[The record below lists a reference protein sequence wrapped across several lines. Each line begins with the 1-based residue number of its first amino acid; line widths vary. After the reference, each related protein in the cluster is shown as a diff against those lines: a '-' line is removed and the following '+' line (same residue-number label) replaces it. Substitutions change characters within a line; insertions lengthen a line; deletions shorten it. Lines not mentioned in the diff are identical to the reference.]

1 MNVSSRSTL
10 FPGVA
15 LAAVGAVAA
24 GSIFVAPPAMTLPLA
39 EVHVPTVHIED
50 IQLAGLGQDVYAG
63 INRWVVFG
71 VQAVQGLLW
80 WVPII
85 GAPIYSQIGV
95 IYFDGIQPL
104 VEVTVDGLASVVQNP
119 LNLIGEITAYVGA
132 LSSTIYKFIS
142 AELSWLGLP
151 GLPPQLPFAS
161 VGGSSRPVA
170 AARARVAEAVAA
182 PPVTAD
188 ATAAVAVEV
197 PSSARM
203 DRGGLRRSA
212 GAAGLHP
219 TGDAAASAPTSQAP
233 TSQAPTSQA
242 PTSQAPTSPTPTSQA
257 PTSQAPTSQSAVSEV
272 RGPARA
278 SRGKSAKAVAPART
292 AAKAVAKAASQ
303 RQ

>member
-1 MNVSSRSTL
+1 MSVSSRSTL

-24 GSIFVAPPAMTLPLA
+24 GSIFVAPPAMTLPMA
-39 EVHVPTVHIED
+39 EVHVPAVHIED
-50 IQLAGLGQDVYAG
+50 IQLAGLGQDIYAG

-104 VEVTVDGLASVVQNP
+104 VEATVDGLASVVQNP

-132 LSSTIYKFIS
+132 LSSTIYTFIS

-161 VGGSSRPVA
+161 VGGSSKPVA
-170 AARARVAEAVAA
+170 AARARAAEAVAA
-182 PPVTAD
+182 PTVAAD
-188 ATAAVAVEV
+188 ASADVAVEV
-197 PSSARM
+197 PISARM
-203 DRGGLRRSA
+203 DRGGIRRSA

-219 TGDAAASAPTSQAP
+219 TGDAAASAPAP
-233 TSQAPTSQA
+233 MSPSPISPAPMS
-242 PTSQAPTSPTPTSQA
+242 PAPTSP
-257 PTSQAPTSQSAVSEV
+257 APTSQSAVSEI

-292 AAKAVAKAASQ
+292 AAKAVAKAAN
-303 RQ
+303 

>member
-15 LAAVGAVAA
+15 LAAVGAMAA
-24 GSIFVAPPAMTLPLA
+24 GSIFVAPPAMTLSGA

-50 IQLAGLGQDVYAG
+50 IQLAGLGQDIYAG

-161 VGGSSRPVA
+161 VGGSSKPVA

-197 PSSARM
+197 PISARM

-219 TGDAAASAPTSQAP
+219 TGDAPAPTRQA
-233 TSQAPTSQA
+233 
-242 PTSQAPTSPTPTSQA
+242 PTSQA

-292 AAKAVAKAASQ
+292 AAKAVAKVASQ

>member
-24 GSIFVAPPAMTLPLA
+24 GSIFVAPPAMTLPRA
-39 EVHVPTVHIED
+39 EFHVPTVHIED
-50 IQLAGLGQDVYAG
+50 IQLAGLGQDIYAG

-151 GLPPQLPFAS
+151 GLPPELPFAS
-161 VGGSSRPVA
+161 VGGSSKPVA

-182 PPVTAD
+182 LPVTAG

-197 PSSARM
+197 PISARM

-219 TGDAAASAPTSQAP
+219 TDDAPAPTSQAP

-242 PTSQAPTSPTPTSQA
+242 PTSQA

-292 AAKAVAKAASQ
+292 AAKAVAKVASQ

>member
-15 LAAVGAVAA
+15 LAAVGAMAA
-24 GSIFVAPPAMTLPLA
+24 GSIFVAPPAMTLPRA
-39 EVHVPTVHIED
+39 EFHVPTVHIED
-50 IQLAGLGQDVYAG
+50 IQLAGLGQDIYAG

-161 VGGSSRPVA
+161 VGGSSKPVA

-182 PPVTAD
+182 LPVTAG

-197 PSSARM
+197 PISARM

-219 TGDAAASAPTSQAP
+219 TGDAPAPTSQAP

-242 PTSQAPTSPTPTSQA
+242 PTSQ
-257 PTSQAPTSQSAVSEV
+257 SAASEV

-292 AAKAVAKAASQ
+292 AAKAVAKVASQ

>member
-1 MNVSSRSTL
+1 MNVSSLSML

-24 GSIFVAPPAMTLPLA
+24 GSILVAPPAMTLPLA

-50 IQLAGLGQDVYAG
+50 IQLAGLGQDIYAG

-132 LSSTIYKFIS
+132 LSSTIYTFIS

-161 VGGSSRPVA
+161 VGGSSKPVA
-170 AARARVAEAVAA
+170 AARARAAKAVAA

-188 ATAAVAVEV
+188 ATADVAVEV
-197 PSSARM
+197 PISARM
-203 DRGGLRRSA
+203 DRGGLRRAA
-212 GAAGLHP
+212 GAAGLHQ
-219 TGDAAASAPTSQAP
+219 TGDAAASAPTSPAP
-233 TSQAPTSQA
+233 TSPAPTS
-242 PTSQAPTSPTPTSQA
+242 PTPISPTPTSPTPTS
-257 PTSQAPTSQSAVSEV
+257 PTPTSQSAVSEV

-292 AAKAVAKAASQ
+292 AAKAVAKTAN
-303 RQ
+303 

>member
-1 MNVSSRSTL
+1 MNVSSRSML

-132 LSSTIYKFIS
+132 LSSTIYTFIS

-161 VGGSSRPVA
+161 VGGSSKPVA

-197 PSSARM
+197 PISARM

-219 TGDAAASAPTSQAP
+219 TGDAPAPTSQAP

-242 PTSQAPTSPTPTSQA
+242 PTSEAPTSE
-257 PTSQAPTSQSAVSEV
+257 APTSQSAVSEV

-292 AAKAVAKAASQ
+292 AAKAVAKAAN
-303 RQ
+303 

>member
-1 MNVSSRSTL
+1 MNVSSRSML

-24 GSIFVAPPAMTLPLA
+24 GSILVAPPAMTLPLA

-50 IQLAGLGQDVYAG
+50 IQLAGLGQDIYAG

-161 VGGSSRPVA
+161 VGGSSKPVA
-170 AARARVAEAVAA
+170 AARARAAKAVAA

-188 ATAAVAVEV
+188 ATADVAVEV
-197 PSSARM
+197 PISARM
-203 DRGGLRRSA
+203 DRGGLRRAA
-212 GAAGLHP
+212 GAAGLHQ
-219 TGDAAASAPTSQAP
+219 TGDAAASAPTSPAP
-233 TSQAPTSQA
+233 TSPAPTS
-242 PTSQAPTSPTPTSQA
+242 PTPISPTPTSPTPTS
-257 PTSQAPTSQSAVSEV
+257 PTPTSQSAVSEV

-292 AAKAVAKAASQ
+292 AAKAVAKAAN
-303 RQ
+303 

>member
-50 IQLAGLGQDVYAG
+50 IQLAGLGQDIYAG

-104 VEVTVDGLASVVQNP
+104 VEVTVDGLAGVVQNP

-197 PSSARM
+197 PISARM

-219 TGDAAASAPTSQAP
+219 TGVAAASAPSPMSPSPMSPSPMSPAP
-233 TSQAPTSQA
+233 MSPAPI
-242 PTSQAPTSPTPTSQA
+242 
-257 PTSQAPTSQSAVSEV
+257 SQSAVSEI

-292 AAKAVAKAASQ
+292 AAKAVAKAAN
-303 RQ
+303 

>member
-197 PSSARM
+197 PISARM

-212 GAAGLHP
+212 GAAGLHQ
-219 TGDAAASAPTSQAP
+219 TGDAAASAPTPTSPTPTSPAP
-233 TSQAPTSQA
+233 TSP
-242 PTSQAPTSPTPTSQA
+242 APTSPTPTSPA
-257 PTSQAPTSQSAVSEV
+257 PASQSAVSEV

-292 AAKAVAKAASQ
+292 AAKAVAKAAN
-303 RQ
+303 

>member
-24 GSIFVAPPAMTLPLA
+24 GSIFVAPPAMTLPRA
-39 EVHVPTVHIED
+39 EFHVPTVHIED
-50 IQLAGLGQDVYAG
+50 IQLAGLGQDIYAG

-161 VGGSSRPVA
+161 VGGSSKPVA

-197 PSSARM
+197 PISARM

-219 TGDAAASAPTSQAP
+219 TDDAPAPTSQAP

-242 PTSQAPTSPTPTSQA
+242 PTSQ
-257 PTSQAPTSQSAVSEV
+257 SAASEV

>member
-1 MNVSSRSTL
+1 MNVSSRSML

-24 GSIFVAPPAMTLPLA
+24 GSILVAPPAMTLPLA

-50 IQLAGLGQDVYAG
+50 IQLAGLGQDIYAG

-132 LSSTIYKFIS
+132 LSSTIYTFIS

-161 VGGSSRPVA
+161 VGGSSKPVA
-170 AARARVAEAVAA
+170 AARARAAKAVAA

-188 ATAAVAVEV
+188 ATADVAVEV
-197 PSSARM
+197 PISARM

-212 GAAGLHP
+212 GAAGLHQ
-219 TGDAAASAPTSQAP
+219 TGDAAASAPTSPAP
-233 TSQAPTSQA
+233 TSPAPTS
-242 PTSQAPTSPTPTSQA
+242 PTPISPTPTSPTPTS
-257 PTSQAPTSQSAVSEV
+257 PTPTSQSAVSEV

-292 AAKAVAKAASQ
+292 AAKAVAKAAN
-303 RQ
+303 

>member
-50 IQLAGLGQDVYAG
+50 IQLAGLGQDIYAG

-104 VEVTVDGLASVVQNP
+104 VEATVDGLASVVQNP

-132 LSSTIYKFIS
+132 LSSTIYTFIS

-161 VGGSSRPVA
+161 VGGSSKPVA

-197 PSSARM
+197 PISARM

-219 TGDAAASAPTSQAP
+219 TGDAPAPTSQAP

-242 PTSQAPTSPTPTSQA
+242 PTSQ
-257 PTSQAPTSQSAVSEV
+257 SAASEV

-278 SRGKSAKAVAPART
+278 SRGKSAKAAAPART

>member
-1 MNVSSRSTL
+1 VNVSSRSTL

-50 IQLAGLGQDVYAG
+50 IQLAGLGQDIYAG

-104 VEVTVDGLASVVQNP
+104 VEVTVDGLAGVVQNP

-197 PSSARM
+197 PISARM

-219 TGDAAASAPTSQAP
+219 TGVAAASAPSPMSPSPMSPSPMSPAP
-233 TSQAPTSQA
+233 MSPAPI
-242 PTSQAPTSPTPTSQA
+242 
-257 PTSQAPTSQSAVSEV
+257 SQSAVSEI

-292 AAKAVAKAASQ
+292 AAKAVAKAAN
-303 RQ
+303 

>member
-24 GSIFVAPPAMTLPLA
+24 GSIFVAPPAMTLPRA
-39 EVHVPTVHIED
+39 EFHVPTVHIED
-50 IQLAGLGQDVYAG
+50 IQLAGLGQDIYAG

-132 LSSTIYKFIS
+132 LSSTIYTFIS

-161 VGGSSRPVA
+161 VGGSSKPVA

-197 PSSARM
+197 PISARM

-219 TGDAAASAPTSQAP
+219 TGDAP
-233 TSQAPTSQA
+233 
-242 PTSQAPTSPTPTSQA
+242 A
-257 PTSQAPTSQSAVSEV
+257 PTSQAPTSQSAASEV

>member
-1 MNVSSRSTL
+1 MNVSSRSML

-50 IQLAGLGQDVYAG
+50 IQLAGLGQDIYAG

-132 LSSTIYKFIS
+132 LSSTIYTFIS

-161 VGGSSRPVA
+161 VGGSSKPVA
-170 AARARVAEAVAA
+170 AARARAAKAVAA

-188 ATAAVAVEV
+188 ATADVAVEV
-197 PSSARM
+197 PISARM
-203 DRGGLRRSA
+203 DRGGLRRAA
-212 GAAGLHP
+212 GAAGLHQ
-219 TGDAAASAPTSQAP
+219 TGDAAASAPTSPAP
-233 TSQAPTSQA
+233 TSP
-242 PTSQAPTSPTPTSQA
+242 APTSPTPISPT
-257 PTSQAPTSQSAVSEV
+257 PTSPAPASQSAVSEV

-292 AAKAVAKAASQ
+292 AAKAVAKAAN
-303 RQ
+303 

>member
-39 EVHVPTVHIED
+39 EIHVPTVHIED

-161 VGGSSRPVA
+161 VGGSSKPVA
-170 AARARVAEAVAA
+170 AARARAAKAVAA

-188 ATAAVAVEV
+188 ATADVAVEV
-197 PSSARM
+197 PISARM
-203 DRGGLRRSA
+203 DRGGLRRAA
-212 GAAGLHP
+212 GVAGLHQ
-219 TGDAAASAPTSQAP
+219 TGDAAASAPTSPAP
-233 TSQAPTSQA
+233 TSP
-242 PTSQAPTSPTPTSQA
+242 APTSPTPTS
-257 PTSQAPTSQSAVSEV
+257 PTPISPTPRSPTPTRPPPTRQSAVSEV

-292 AAKAVAKAASQ
+292 AAKAVAKAAN
-303 RQ
+303 

>member
-1 MNVSSRSTL
+1 M
-10 FPGVA
+10 
-15 LAAVGAVAA
+15 AA
-24 GSIFVAPPAMTLPLA
+24 GSIFVAPPAMTLSGA

-50 IQLAGLGQDVYAG
+50 IQLAGLGQDIYAG

-104 VEVTVDGLASVVQNP
+104 VEVTVNGLASVVQNP

-132 LSSTIYKFIS
+132 LSSTIYSFIS

-161 VGGSSRPVA
+161 VGGSSKPVA

-197 PSSARM
+197 PISARM

-219 TGDAAASAPTSQAP
+219 TGDAP
-233 TSQAPTSQA
+233 
-242 PTSQAPTSPTPTSQA
+242 APTSPA
-257 PTSQAPTSQSAVSEV
+257 PTSPAPTSPAPTSPAPTSPAPTSPAPTSQSAVSEV

-278 SRGKSAKAVAPART
+278 SRGKSAKAVAPSRT

-303 RQ
+303 RR

>member
-24 GSIFVAPPAMTLPLA
+24 GSIFVAPPAMTLPRA
-39 EVHVPTVHIED
+39 EFHVPTVHIED
-50 IQLAGLGQDVYAG
+50 IQLAGLGQDIYAG

-161 VGGSSRPVA
+161 VGGSSKPVA

-182 PPVTAD
+182 LPVTAG

-197 PSSARM
+197 PISARM

-219 TGDAAASAPTSQAP
+219 TGDAPAPTSQAP
-233 TSQAPTSQA
+233 TSQA
-242 PTSQAPTSPTPTSQA
+242 PTSQA

>member
-1 MNVSSRSTL
+1 MNVLSRSTL

-24 GSIFVAPPAMTLPLA
+24 GSIFVAPPAMTLPRA
-39 EVHVPTVHIED
+39 EFHVPTVHIED
-50 IQLAGLGQDVYAG
+50 IQLAGLGQDIYAG

-161 VGGSSRPVA
+161 VGGSSKPVA

-182 PPVTAD
+182 LPVTAG

-197 PSSARM
+197 PISARM

-219 TGDAAASAPTSQAP
+219 TGDAPAPTSQAP
-233 TSQAPTSQA
+233 TSQA
-242 PTSQAPTSPTPTSQA
+242 PTSQA

>member
-1 MNVSSRSTL
+1 MNVSSRSML

-24 GSIFVAPPAMTLPLA
+24 GSILVAPPAMTLPLA

-50 IQLAGLGQDVYAG
+50 IQLAGLGQDIYAG

-182 PPVTAD
+182 PPATAD

-197 PSSARM
+197 PISARM

-212 GAAGLHP
+212 GAAGLHQ
-219 TGDAAASAPTSQAP
+219 TGDAAASAPTSPAP
-233 TSQAPTSQA
+233 TSPAPTS
-242 PTSQAPTSPTPTSQA
+242 PTPISPTPTSPTPTS
-257 PTSQAPTSQSAVSEV
+257 PTPTSQSAVSEV

-292 AAKAVAKAASQ
+292 AAKAVAKAAN
-303 RQ
+303 

>member
-24 GSIFVAPPAMTLPLA
+24 GSIFVAPPAMTLPRA
-39 EVHVPTVHIED
+39 EFHVPTVHIED
-50 IQLAGLGQDVYAG
+50 IQLAGLGQDIYAG

-104 VEVTVDGLASVVQNP
+104 VEVTVNGLASVVQNP

-132 LSSTIYKFIS
+132 LSSTIYTFIS

-219 TGDAAASAPTSQAP
+219 TGDAPAPTSQA
-233 TSQAPTSQA
+233 
-242 PTSQAPTSPTPTSQA
+242 PTSQA

>member
-197 PSSARM
+197 PISARM

-212 GAAGLHP
+212 GAAGLQL
-219 TGDAAASAPTSQAP
+219 TGDPAASAPT
-233 TSQAPTSQA
+233 
-242 PTSQAPTSPTPTSQA
+242 PTSPTPTSTA
-257 PTSQAPTSQSAVSEV
+257 PTSTAPTSPAPTSQSAVSEV

-292 AAKAVAKAASQ
+292 AAKAVAKAAN
-303 RQ
+303 

>member
-1 MNVSSRSTL
+1 VNVSSRSTL

-197 PSSARM
+197 PISARM

-212 GAAGLHP
+212 GAAGLHQ
-219 TGDAAASAPTSQAP
+219 TGDAAASAPTPTSPAPTSQAP

-242 PTSQAPTSPTPTSQA
+242 PTSQAPTSPA
-257 PTSQAPTSQSAVSEV
+257 PVSQSAVSEV

-278 SRGKSAKAVAPART
+278 SRGKTAKAVAPART
-292 AAKAVAKAASQ
+292 AAKAVAKAAN
-303 RQ
+303 

>member
-24 GSIFVAPPAMTLPLA
+24 GSILVAPPAMTLPLA

-50 IQLAGLGQDVYAG
+50 IQLAGLGQDIYAG

-132 LSSTIYKFIS
+132 LSSTIYTFIS

-161 VGGSSRPVA
+161 VGGSSKPVA
-170 AARARVAEAVAA
+170 AARARAAKAVAA

-188 ATAAVAVEV
+188 ATADVAVEV
-197 PSSARM
+197 PISARM
-203 DRGGLRRSA
+203 DRGGLRRAA
-212 GAAGLHP
+212 GAAGLHQ
-219 TGDAAASAPTSQAP
+219 TGDAAASAPTSPAP
-233 TSQAPTSQA
+233 TSPAPTS
-242 PTSQAPTSPTPTSQA
+242 PTPISPTPTSPTPTS
-257 PTSQAPTSQSAVSEV
+257 PTPTSQSAVSEV

-292 AAKAVAKAASQ
+292 AAKAVAKAAN
-303 RQ
+303 

>member
-1 MNVSSRSTL
+1 
-10 FPGVA
+10 
-15 LAAVGAVAA
+15 
-24 GSIFVAPPAMTLPLA
+24 MTLSLA

-50 IQLAGLGQDVYAG
+50 IQLAGLGQDIYAG

-170 AARARVAEAVAA
+170 AARARAAKAVAA
-182 PPVTAD
+182 PPITAD
-188 ATAAVAVEV
+188 ATADVAVEV
-197 PSSARM
+197 PISARM
-203 DRGGLRRSA
+203 DRGGLRRAA

-242 PTSQAPTSPTPTSQA
+242 PTSQA

-292 AAKAVAKAASQ
+292 AAKAVAKAAN
-303 RQ
+303 

>member
-15 LAAVGAVAA
+15 LAAVGAMAA

-50 IQLAGLGQDVYAG
+50 IQLAGLGQDIYAG

-132 LSSTIYKFIS
+132 LSSTIYTFIS

-161 VGGSSRPVA
+161 VGGSSKPVA
-170 AARARVAEAVAA
+170 AARARAA
-182 PPVTAD
+182 
-188 ATAAVAVEV
+188 AAVAV
-197 PSSARM
+197 PAPARLG
-203 DRGGLRRSA
+203 RGQLHR
-212 GAAGLHP
+212 AAGTARADLGRMVP
-219 TGDAAASAPTSQAP
+219 ITTTAASPAA
-233 TSQAPTSQA
+233 
-242 PTSQAPTSPTPTSQA
+242 SPAADSPAADSPA
-257 PTSQAPTSQSAVSEV
+257 SQSAVSEV
-272 RGPARA
+272 RAQARA
-278 SRGKSAKAVAPART
+278 NRGKSV
-292 AAKAVAKAASQ
+292 KAVAKAASQ
-303 RQ
+303 RR

>member
-1 MNVSSRSTL
+1 MNVSSRSML

-50 IQLAGLGQDVYAG
+50 IQLAGLGQDIYAG

-132 LSSTIYKFIS
+132 LSSTISTFIS

-161 VGGSSRPVA
+161 VGGSSKPVA
-170 AARARVAEAVAA
+170 AARARAAKAVAA

-188 ATAAVAVEV
+188 ATADVAVEV
-197 PSSARM
+197 PISARM
-203 DRGGLRRSA
+203 DRGGLRRAA
-212 GAAGLHP
+212 GAAGLHQ
-219 TGDAAASAPTSQAP
+219 TGDAAASAPTSPAP
-233 TSQAPTSQA
+233 TSPAPTS
-242 PTSQAPTSPTPTSQA
+242 PTPISPTPTSPTPTS
-257 PTSQAPTSQSAVSEV
+257 PTPTSQSAVSEV

-292 AAKAVAKAASQ
+292 AAKAVAKAAN
-303 RQ
+303 

>member
-24 GSIFVAPPAMTLPLA
+24 GSIFVAPPAMTLPRA
-39 EVHVPTVHIED
+39 EFHVPTVHIED
-50 IQLAGLGQDVYAG
+50 IQLAGLGQDIYAG

-161 VGGSSRPVA
+161 VGGSSKPVA

-197 PSSARM
+197 PISARM

-219 TGDAAASAPTSQAP
+219 TGDAPAPTSQAP

-242 PTSQAPTSPTPTSQA
+242 PTSQAPTS
-257 PTSQAPTSQSAVSEV
+257 QSAASEV

-292 AAKAVAKAASQ
+292 AAKAVAKVASQ

>member
-24 GSIFVAPPAMTLPLA
+24 GSIFVAPPAMTLPRA
-39 EVHVPTVHIED
+39 EFHVPTVHIED
-50 IQLAGLGQDVYAG
+50 IQLAGLGQDIYAG

-161 VGGSSRPVA
+161 VGGSSKPVA

-197 PSSARM
+197 PISARM

-219 TGDAAASAPTSQAP
+219 TGDAPAPTSQAP
-233 TSQAPTSQA
+233 TSQA
-242 PTSQAPTSPTPTSQA
+242 PTSQA

>member
-24 GSIFVAPPAMTLPLA
+24 GSIFVAPPAMTLPRA
-39 EVHVPTVHIED
+39 EFHVPTVHIED
-50 IQLAGLGQDVYAG
+50 IQLAGLGQDIYAG

-161 VGGSSRPVA
+161 VGGSSKPVA

-197 PSSARM
+197 PISARM

-219 TGDAAASAPTSQAP
+219 TGDAPAPTSQAP
-233 TSQAPTSQA
+233 TSQA
-242 PTSQAPTSPTPTSQA
+242 PTSQA

-292 AAKAVAKAASQ
+292 AAKAVAKVASQ

>member
-1 MNVSSRSTL
+1 MNVSSRSML

-24 GSIFVAPPAMTLPLA
+24 GSIFVAPPAMTLSRA

-50 IQLAGLGQDVYAG
+50 IQLAGLGQDIYAG

-104 VEVTVDGLASVVQNP
+104 VEATVDGLASVVQNP
-119 LNLIGEITAYVGA
+119 LNLIGEITAYVSA
-132 LSSTIYKFIS
+132 LSSTLYTFIS

-161 VGGSSRPVA
+161 VSGSSRPVA
-170 AARARVAEAVAA
+170 AARARAASSVAA
-182 PPVTAD
+182 PTPARLGRGESRRTTGIARAD
-188 ATAAVAVEV
+188 LSRMAAHTTAADSPKAD
-197 PSSARM
+197 SSKA
-203 DRGGLRRSA
+203 DSPKA
-212 GAAGLHP
+212 DSPAA
-219 TGDAAASAPTSQAP
+219 D
-233 TSQAPTSQA
+233 
-242 PTSQAPTSPTPTSQA
+242 SPA
-257 PTSQAPTSQSAVSEV
+257 SQSAVSEV

-278 SRGKSAKAVAPART
+278 SRGKSV
-292 AAKAVAKAASQ
+292 KAVAKAASQ

>member
-50 IQLAGLGQDVYAG
+50 IQLAGLGQDIYAG

-161 VGGSSRPVA
+161 VGGSSKPVA
-170 AARARVAEAVAA
+170 AARARAAKAVAA

-188 ATAAVAVEV
+188 ATADVAVEV
-197 PSSARM
+197 PISARM
-203 DRGGLRRSA
+203 DRGGLRRAA
-212 GAAGLHP
+212 GAAGLHQ
-219 TGDAAASAPTSQAP
+219 TGDAAASAPTSPAP
-233 TSQAPTSQA
+233 TSPAPTS
-242 PTSQAPTSPTPTSQA
+242 PTPISPTPTSPTPTS
-257 PTSQAPTSQSAVSEV
+257 PTPTSQSAVSEV

-292 AAKAVAKAASQ
+292 AAKAVAKAAN
-303 RQ
+303 

>member
-1 MNVSSRSTL
+1 MNVSSRSML

-39 EVHVPTVHIED
+39 EIHVPTVHIED

-188 ATAAVAVEV
+188 ATADVAVEV
-197 PSSARM
+197 PNSARM

-212 GAAGLHP
+212 GAAGLHQ
-219 TGDAAASAPTSQAP
+219 TGDAAASAPTSPAP
-233 TSQAPTSQA
+233 TSP
-242 PTSQAPTSPTPTSQA
+242 APTSPTPTSPTPISPT
-257 PTSQAPTSQSAVSEV
+257 PTSPTPTSPTPTSQSAVSEV

-292 AAKAVAKAASQ
+292 AAKAVAKAAN
-303 RQ
+303 

>member
-1 MNVSSRSTL
+1 
-10 FPGVA
+10 
-15 LAAVGAVAA
+15 
-24 GSIFVAPPAMTLPLA
+24 
-39 EVHVPTVHIED
+39 
-50 IQLAGLGQDVYAG
+50 
-63 INRWVVFG
+63 
-71 VQAVQGLLW
+71 
-80 WVPII
+80 
-85 GAPIYSQIGV
+85 V

-161 VGGSSRPVA
+161 VGGSSKPVA
-170 AARARVAEAVAA
+170 AARGRVAEAVAA

-197 PSSARM
+197 PISARM

-212 GAAGLHP
+212 GAAGLHQ
-219 TGDAAASAPTSQAP
+219 TGDAAAPAPTPTSPTPTSPALTSSALTSSALTSSAPTSQAP
-233 TSQAPTSQA
+233 MI
-242 PTSQAPTSPTPTSQA
+242 
-257 PTSQAPTSQSAVSEV
+257 QSAVSEV

-292 AAKAVAKAASQ
+292 AAKAVAKAAN
-303 RQ
+303 

>member
-161 VGGSSRPVA
+161 VGGSSKPVA
-170 AARARVAEAVAA
+170 AARARAAKAVAA

-188 ATAAVAVEV
+188 ATADVAVEV
-197 PSSARM
+197 PISARM
-203 DRGGLRRSA
+203 DRGGLRRAA
-212 GAAGLHP
+212 GAAGLHQ
-219 TGDAAASAPTSQAP
+219 TGDAAASAPTSPAP
-233 TSQAPTSQA
+233 TSPAPTS
-242 PTSQAPTSPTPTSQA
+242 PTPISPTPTSPTPTS
-257 PTSQAPTSQSAVSEV
+257 PTPTSQSAVSEV

-292 AAKAVAKAASQ
+292 AAKAVAKAAN
-303 RQ
+303 

>member
-39 EVHVPTVHIED
+39 EVRVPTVHIED

-182 PPVTAD
+182 PPATAD

-197 PSSARM
+197 PISARM

-212 GAAGLHP
+212 GAASLHQ
-219 TGDAAASAPTSQAP
+219 TGDTAASAPTPTSPAP
-233 TSQAPTSQA
+233 TSP
-242 PTSQAPTSPTPTSQA
+242 APTSPTPTSPTPISPTPRSPT
-257 PTSQAPTSQSAVSEV
+257 PTSPTPTSQSAVSEV

-292 AAKAVAKAASQ
+292 AAKAVAKAAN
-303 RQ
+303 